1 MGERDFWQLYYVSLK
16 VFFKEGIGEKVVRIA
31 GSPNNFKGLTR
42 SDIICKVDPDVR
54 IGSKTLEEAKRMRKF
69 NMYSQLLSLLLQDPE
84 ADKRASVKHGLDLSG
99 MERDMQDVVLPP
111 TRDELIA
118 RDQNLLLS
126 KNEKAPFMANDN
138 HLVHIRVHKEARE
151 TKAKQ
156 AHIKLHLKALM
167 EIQKNPELDMQD
179 LGMQQGE
186 ESGVS
191 PATMQG
197 AVSQATGSRP
207 MSPAQEAGMNNI

>member
-1 MGERDFWQLYYVSLK
+1 
-16 VFFKEGIGEKVVRIA
+16 
-31 GSPNNFKGLTR
+31 
-42 SDIICKVDPDVR
+42 
-54 IGSKTLEEAKRMRKF
+54 MRKF